1 MRRPVVGLLGLALV
15 CGSIATGGAAASAVS
30 TDGAK
35 APSAV
40 SKAKGQNHDLP
51 NPLEEKRRA
60 EREAALQAVLD
71 GTATPVQRGGSTV
84 VDIGTAALA
93 KPANAYSRN
102 RSAGYSTN
110 KTHNYVEL
118 ARETTDKIFV
128 ILAEFGN
135 DRDPAYPDVDSD
147 PDTPGPTV
155 FDGPLHNQIPKP
167 AKTDNSTVWQKDSN
181 QAFFQKMYFG
191 TGYGVESLKTY
202 YERQS
207 SGRYSVDG
215 TVSNWV
221 KVKYN
226 EARYGRND
234 CGDIVCT
241 NTWALIRDAAD
252 QWVADQQA
260 AGRSDADIAAELA
273 TFDQWDRYDADGDGN
288 FNEPDGYID
297 HFQIVHAGG
306 DEADGDPYQGEDA
319 IWSHRWYAFLD
330 GSEGDG
336 PAAAPLG
343 GTQIGETGVWIG
355 DYTIQPENG
364 GLSVFTHEYGHDLG
378 LPDHY
383 DTAGGGDN
391 GVDWWTLMAQSR
403 VWKPGDQGIGT
414 RSADLSAWDKFQLGW
429 LDYKVAF
436 AGDTKT
442 LKLGPHEYN
451 TALPQS
457 LIVVLPPKDV
467 TIDLVPPKSGANSWW
482 SGSGD
487 DLNNT
492 LTRSVAVPASPAATL
507 TFQANWDIED
517 CGDTPC
523 DYAYIEVD
531 DGTGYKSLPAAG
543 VTQPAENNGIDGTSG
558 GAWVP
563 ASVNL
568 SAYAGKTVSLRF
580 RYATDGAVGGIGF
593 FADDIAVTAGSTTVF
608 SDDAESG
615 DNGWTADGFAT
626 VGASSTAP
634 YNHYYIASYRAY
646 TSYDTYLKTG
656 PYNFGFNDVNTN
668 RVEHFPYQDGLLISY
683 WDTSFNDNN
692 KSEHPGE
699 GLILPIDSHPVPLL
713 RNDGTPWRGR
723 VQVYD
728 APFSVQRTD
737 ALYLHLNS
745 ELNKIKSQKAQPVF
759 DDSRTYW
766 YAEAPGAGVKV
777 PNAGVRIR
785 VINQNKTTMWVKL
798 TSTK

>member
-15 CGSIATGGAAASAVS
+15 CGSIATGGAAASAV
-30 TDGAK
+30 TADGAK

-51 NPLEEKRRA
+51 NPLEDKRRA
-60 EREAALQAVLD
+60 EREAALAAVLS
-71 GTATPVQRGGSTV
+71 GQAKPVQRGGSTV
-84 VDIGTAALA
+84 VDLGPGAGATAA
-93 KPANAYSRN
+93 NASSRRASRGTN
-102 RSAGYSTN
+102 LN

-128 ILAEFGN
+128 VLAEFGN
-135 DRDPAYPDVDSD
+135 QRHPDYPDVDSD

-155 FDGPLHNQIPKP
+155 FDGPLHNSIPKP
-167 AKTDNSTVWQKDSN
+167 AADDNSTVWQKDSSP
-181 QAFFQKMYFG
+181 AFYKKLYFG
-191 TGYGVESLKTY
+191 EGWGVESLKTY

-215 TVSNWV
+215 TVTNWV
-221 KVKYN
+221 KVPYN

-241 NTWALIRDAAD
+241 NTWALIRDAAN
-252 QWVADQQA
+252 QWYADQLAQ
-260 AGRSDADIAAELA
+260 GRSKADVNAELA
-273 TFDQWDRYDADGDGN
+273 SFDQWDRYDADGDGN

-330 GSEGDG
+330 GSEGSG
-336 PAAAPLG
+336 PAEAPFG
-343 GTQIGETGVWIG
+343 GSQIGDSGIWVG
-355 DYTIQPENG
+355 DYTAQPENG

-383 DTAGGGDN
+383 DTAGGDN
-391 GVDWWTLMAQSR
+391 GVEWWTLMAQSR
-403 VWKPGDQGIGT
+403 QWRPGDQGIGT
-414 RSADLSAWDKFQLGW
+414 RASDLSAWDKLQLGW
-429 LDYKVAF
+429 LNYSVVQ
-436 AGDTKT
+436 AGKTKT

-451 TALPQS
+451 TKFPQS
-457 LIVVLPPKDV
+457 VIVVLPPKDV
-467 TIDLVPPKSGANSWW
+467 TIELVPPFAGANDWW

-487 DLNNT
+487 NLNNT
-492 LTRSVAVPASPAATL
+492 LTRTVDIPAGSPASL

-517 CGDTPC
+517 CGDGVPC

-531 DGTGYKSLPAAG
+531 DGTGFKSLPAAG
-543 VTQPAENNGIDGTSG
+543 LTTAAENNGIKGTSSG
-558 GAWVP
+558 WVP
-563 ASVNL
+563 ATVDL
-568 SAYAGKTVSLRF
+568 SAYAGKQVDLRF

-593 FADDIAVTAGSTTVF
+593 FADNIALTSGSTTVF
-608 SDDAESG
+608 SDDAENG
-615 DNGWTADGFAT
+615 DNGWTSDGFAT
-626 VGASSTAP
+626 VGASSTSP

-646 TSYDTYLKTG
+646 TSYDAYLKTG

-668 RVEHFPYQDGLLISY
+668 KVEHFPYQDGLLVSY
-683 WDTSFNDNN
+683 WDTSFADNN
-692 KSEHPGE
+692 TSEHPGG
-699 GLILPIDSHPVPLL
+699 GLVLPIDSHPAPLY
-713 RNDGTPWRGR
+713 RVDGKPWRSR

-745 ELNKIKSQKAQPVF
+745 VLNKIPSQKAQPVF
-759 DDSRTYW
+759 DDRNAYW
-766 YAEAPGAGVKV
+766 FPEIPMTGVKV
-777 PNAGVRIR
+777 PNEGVKIK
-785 VINQNKTTMWVKL
+785 VINQQKTTMWVKIS
-798 TSTK
+798 STR